1 MPLFPPGFDW
11 RHYIGHFLVAFVIA
25 CYGGIFFYIYLDGQY
40 ERDMQERG
48 RKEAAASAQT
58 DPIKENK
65 STKAQKQNKEGR
77 PVKKDTKKSQ

>member
-1 MPLFPPGFDW
+1 MSNEFDW

-58 DPIKENK
+58 DPIKENNG
-65 STKAQKQNKEGR
+65 TNKAQKQNKEGR

>member
-1 MPLFPPGFDW
+1 
-11 RHYIGHFLVAFVIA
+11 
-25 CYGGIFFYIYLDGQY
+25 
-40 ERDMQERG
+40 MQERG

>member
-1 MPLFPPGFDW
+1 MTNEFDW

-48 RKEAAASAQT
+48 RKQAAASAQT

-65 STKAQKQNKEGR
+65 GTKKAQKQNKEGR